1 MYPVAAAGTSRTA
14 PASMRLGGYH
24 IPAGTQLW
32 VPLHVLLNS
41 PHNWDRPDAFLPE
54 RWADPEAEFATA
66 APAAPGS
73 SPARGPGAG
82 AASGAGGDGGDGERA
97 SEDGATKRP
106 KRFIPFSSG
115 AGPTPCNAYDLLVAI
130 GA

>member
-1 MYPVAAAGTSRTA
+1 MQ
-14 PASMRLGGYH
+14 LGGHH

-54 RWADPEAEFATA
+54 RWADPEAEYAAA
-66 APAAPGS
+66 APAAPAS
-73 SPARGPGAG
+73 SPAPGADANG
-82 AASGAGGDGGDGERA
+82 AAGGEAPRV
-97 SEDGATKRP
+97 SEDGARGSEDGAAKRP

-115 AGPTPCNAYDLLVAI
+115 AGLPSCDVYELLVGI